1 MKKIKFTAKML
12 LAALAFVAAS
22 CNDKAAQAPVAAANA
37 SEGAVATLT
46 NIRYI
51 DMDSLLSAY
60 TLAQEIAQSNQK
72 LALQYPQQERQKQNE
87 LERLGSDIER
97 KRQNSVYMT
106 QESFQS
112 DVDNFNRKQNEAASF
127 LGKQQERI
135 QNEMMIR
142 QRRLND
148 SINNYIKEYNA
159 TRGYDAILLREAG
172 LFFKPELNIT
182 AEIIEGLNAR
192 YTPAPVEDT
201 KK

>member
-72 LALQYPQQERQKQNE
+72 LALQYQQQERQKQNE

-172 LFFKPELNIT
+172 LFFKLELNIT

>member
-1 MKKIKFTAKML
+1 MKKIKFTAKMR

-72 LALQYPQQERQKQNE
+72 LALQYQQQERQKQNE

>member
-22 CNDKAAQAPVAAANA
+22 CNDKEAQAPVAAANA

-72 LALQYPQQERQKQNE
+72 LALQYQQQERQKQNE

>member
-60 TLAQEIAQSNQK
+60 TLAQEIAQSNQI
-72 LALQYPQQERQKQNE
+72 LALQYQQQERQKQNE

>member
-72 LALQYPQQERQKQNE
+72 LALQYQQQERQKQNE

-148 SINNYIKEYNA
+148 LINNYIKEYNA

>member
-46 NIRYI
+46 NLRYI

-72 LALQYPQQERQKQNE
+72 LALQYQQQERQKQNE

>member
-72 LALQYPQQERQKQNE
+72 LALQYQQQERQKQNE

-148 SINNYIKEYNA
+148 STNNYIKEYNA

>member
-72 LALQYPQQERQKQNE
+72 LALQYQQQERQKQNE

-192 YTPAPVEDT
+192 YTPAPEE
-201 KK
+201 KKKK

>member
-12 LAALAFVAAS
+12 LASLTFVAAS

-72 LALQYPQQERQKQNE
+72 LALQYQQQERQKQNE

>member
-72 LALQYPQQERQKQNE
+72 LALQYQQQERQKQNE
-87 LERLGSDIER
+87 LERLGSGIER

>member
-12 LAALAFVAAS
+12 LAALAFVVAS

-72 LALQYPQQERQKQNE
+72 LALQYQQQERQKQNE

>member
-51 DMDSLLSAY
+51 DLDSLLSAY

-72 LALQYPQQERQKQNE
+72 LALQYQQQERQKQNE

>member
-72 LALQYPQQERQKQNE
+72 LALQYQPQERQTQNE

>member
-12 LAALAFVAAS
+12 LAALAFVPAS

-72 LALQYPQQERQKQNE
+72 LALQYQQQERQKQNE

>member
-72 LALQYPQQERQKQNE
+72 LALQYQQQERQKQNE

-148 SINNYIKEYNA
+148 SINN
-159 TRGYDAILLREAG
+159 
-172 LFFKPELNIT
+172 
-182 AEIIEGLNAR
+182 
-192 YTPAPVEDT
+192 
-201 KK
+201 

>member
-72 LALQYPQQERQKQNE
+72 LALQYQQQERQKQNE

-106 QESFQS
+106 Q
-112 DVDNFNRKQNEAASF
+112 
-127 LGKQQERI
+127 
-135 QNEMMIR
+135 
-142 QRRLND
+142 
-148 SINNYIKEYNA
+148 
-159 TRGYDAILLREAG
+159 
-172 LFFKPELNIT
+172 
-182 AEIIEGLNAR
+182 
-192 YTPAPVEDT
+192 
-201 KK
+201 

>member
-72 LALQYPQQERQKQNE
+72 LALQYQQERQKQNE

>member
-72 LALQYPQQERQKQNE
+72 LALQYQQQERQKQNE

>member
-1 MKKIKFTAKML
+1 ML

-72 LALQYPQQERQKQNE
+72 LALQYQQQERQKQNE

>member
-1 MKKIKFTAKML
+1 MKKIKFMAKML

-72 LALQYPQQERQKQNE
+72 LALQYQQQERQKQNE

>member
-72 LALQYPQQERQKQNE
+72 LALQYQQQERQKQNE

-106 QESFQS
+106 QESFLS

>member
-1 MKKIKFTAKML
+1 
-12 LAALAFVAAS
+12 
-22 CNDKAAQAPVAAANA
+22 
-37 SEGAVATLT
+37 
-46 NIRYI
+46 
-51 DMDSLLSAY
+51 MDSLLSAY

-72 LALQYPQQERQKQNE
+72 LALQYQQQERQKQNE